1 VRPAGLL
8 RSAVAALALAAALG
22 ARADDRAGGRSFY
35 VQEDPQR
42 RVAVVFVHGGAGSA
56 QATWKHAEADKNW
69 PELMAGDDAFRGAS
83 LFVYNYASPWF
94 RKALSVPQLGV
105 DMRTVLGD
113 RGVLEHRALVFVAH
127 SMGGLVVKEFLLQF
141 REYIERTKFVYFFGV
156 PSKGTE
162 LTRVARY
169 LTDNPQ
175 SRDVGSIEIGSFL
188 ERQLVDWRA
197 VHAGRPRFPIYCA
210 YETLPAPVYGA
221 IVVDFSSAIEGCF
234 EPPEAVVAD
243 HRQMVKPRSRD
254 TTAYVMLRDKYRRE
268 FARPERVELGGVRQ
282 VAAEYLAK
290 GLAAAAQ
297 GNHRGAIEMYHLA
310 IKADDAYARAYFW
323 RGQAYA
329 TLRDE
334 RAAADLRKALE
345 LKLDEPTDRQL
356 AQRLIDRLNPPVALK
371 QRGISL
377 AGTRG
382 IADAPHGDPTSLGDP
397 TRLVDNLFSD
407 DAATRVRA
415 TAQIVLFADGG
426 PKLLP
431 EMLDR
436 ASGTTADLEVTLNV
450 LATLAAL
457 PPEAVSRHRDDVLRY
472 LDAARVAGPQAA
484 DYVQLIR
491 SGL

>member
-1 VRPAGLL
+1 
-8 RSAVAALALAAALG
+8 
-22 ARADDRAGGRSFY
+22 
-35 VQEDPQR
+35 
-42 RVAVVFVHGGAGSA
+42 
-56 QATWKHAEADKNW
+56 
-69 PELMAGDDAFRGAS
+69 
-83 LFVYNYASPWF
+83 
-94 RKALSVPQLGV
+94 
-105 DMRTVLGD
+105 
-113 RGVLEHRALVFVAH
+113 
-127 SMGGLVVKEFLLQF
+127 
-141 REYIERTKFVYFFGV
+141 V

-175 SRDVGSIEIGSFL
+175 SRDVGSVEIGSFL
-188 ERQLVDWRA
+188 ERQLLDWRSL
-197 VHAGRPRFPIYCA
+197 HAGRPRFPIYCA

-268 FARPERVELGGVRQ
+268 FARPERVELGGPRQ
-282 VAAEYLAK
+282 IAAEYLAK
-290 GLAAAAQ
+290 GLAAAGQ
-297 GNHRGAIEMYHLA
+297 GNHRGAIEMYHQS
-310 IKADDAYARAYFW
+310 IKADEAYERAYFW

-334 RAAADLRKALE
+334 RAVEDLRKALA
-345 LKLDEPTDRQL
+345 LKLDEPADRLL
-356 AQRLIDRLNPPVALK
+356 AQRLIDRLSPPVAAK
-371 QRGISL
+371 QRGISI
-377 AGTRG
+377 AGTRSL
-382 IADAPHGDPTSLGDP
+382 ADAPLGDP

-415 TAQIVLFADGG
+415 TAQIVLLADGD

-431 EMLDR
+431 EVLDR
-436 ASGTTADLEVTLNV
+436 ASATTADLEVTLNV
-450 LATLAAL
+450 LATLTAL

-484 DYVQLIR
+484 DYVRLIR
-491 SGL
+491 STL